1 MTASLSLTCGK
12 YFLSSRSNSESEITY
27 LPYGDAYPPGFED
40 MRRRVPD
47 ISKITQ
53 QFNWKP
59 ENDLDK
65 IISDVADS
73 LIKKT

>member
-1 MTASLSLTCGK
+1 
-12 YFLSSRSNSESEITY
+12 
-27 LPYGDAYPPGFED
+27 

-53 QFNWKP
+53 QFNWRP
-59 ENDLDK
+59 ENNLDQ
-65 IISDVADS
+65 IIADVADS